1 MKPRS
6 AGHLHVGP
14 RKFMSSLAASAV
26 PQAAVSPAPTLAV
39 SPPAVPSV
47 TSVPA
52 SAFPCDR
59 RFQYASGVMSHK
71 FPLPLRLAR
80 HAPASVAGRCGS
92 PVGVGRPLSLGRAGD
107 CGFGS
112 GFPTGTRRGRRSASA
127 DSCSTASACCL
138 GGFDSR
144 ALRVTVTEA
153 LAPVSPPRGPT
164 PPSTGR
170 AAIKPRRAGYVER

>member
-1 MKPRS
+1 
-6 AGHLHVGP
+6 
-14 RKFMSSLAASAV
+14 MSSLAASAV

-47 TSVPA
+47 ASVPA
-52 SAFPCDR
+52 SASPCVR

-80 HAPASVAGRCGS
+80 HAPASVAGRCRS

-112 GFPTGTRRGRRSASA
+112 GFSTGRRRGHRSASA
-127 DSCSTASACCL
+127 DSCSAASACCL
-138 GGFDSR
+138 GGFDHR
-144 ALRVTVTEA
+144 ALRVTVAEA